1 MSEEEQGVEEVKPVE
16 HSVFLTADCGCRFQ
30 IVSAMPVLNAGV
42 LHMPDIK
49 ENVCDEHRA
58 RQAKAEA
65 EEKRREATPTIIGPN
80 GRTIIRTK

>member
-1 MSEEEQGVEEVKPVE
+1 MGDEEQGTEEDKSTRGVY
-16 HSVFLTADCGCRFQ
+16 LTADCGCRFQ

-58 RQAKAEA
+58 RQAAAEA
-65 EEKRREATPTIIGPN
+65 EEKKRADAPTIIGPN

>member
-1 MSEEEQGVEEVKPVE
+1 MSEEEQGTEETKPVE
-16 HSVFLTADCGCRFQ
+16 HGVYLTADCGCRFQ

-58 RQAKAEA
+58 RQAAAEA
-65 EEKRREATPTIIGPN
+65 EEKKRADAPTIIGPN